1 MPRLSIIV
9 PVRRVRG
16 TLRECLDSVL
26 SQSFTD
32 LEVIG
37 VADGS
42 PDGSG
47 QLLDE
52 IAARDPRVR
61 AVHLTDPTGSDTRRT
76 AGAERATGDYLL
88 FLEGA
93 HVLLPG
99 ALQRIADRLADA
111 KEPDVLLFGHL
122 RTPFRGIPQPTHSLQ
137 LLTEMGASQVCTLA
151 ERPELLGVAA
161 VCWNR
166 AVRRDVHLA
175 GQVPFA
181 PGQYGDQMYALAT
194 LACAESI
201 AALPVPCVEHRQ
213 QRQLPALEDAE
224 EAGSPADVVEQF
236 SELFGALQATPHFA
250 VLHAPLSALAC
261 RELLELYAK
270 VSRRRR
276 AFVRA
281 VAAFHRD
288 HRPRENR
295 LPGGRAGI
303 RLRLLCGG
311 RGAALAGLDAVLAA
325 RRGLLAAG
333 DSVRKGAGRR
343 LAPLYYRLQRLR
355 PLDRGLAVY
364 TAYWNRGVSC
374 NPAAIHRR
382 AAELAP
388 GIRGVWVVS
397 PKAAA
402 ELPPGI
408 DHVLPGSRRYWAVM
422 ARAAYFISN
431 VNFPNQVVKRRGQVH
446 VMTHHGTPLKVMG
459 VGQHQYPAAAQ
470 GLNFKDLLRRVDRWD
485 LSLSSN
491 PHSTET
497 WSHAY
502 PSAAVHLETGYP
514 RNDVFATA
522 TPEEIRAIRAGLG
535 IRPDQRA
542 VLYAPTFRD
551 YERTFTCRLDLERI
565 SRELG
570 EDTVFLVR
578 AHYFHEAS
586 GLGALPGLIDVSGHP
601 STEELCLAAD
611 ALVTDYSSVMFDYA
625 NLDRPIVVHAPDWE
639 IYRAVRGVC
648 FDLLSGEPGDTPG
661 AVTRTTDDLVRVFS
675 DGTWNSEE
683 NRELRAAFRSRFCTF
698 DDGRAAERV
707 VRHVLLG
714 EPEMIPVVPLDERR
728 PVAVPRQTD
737 VTSAPDDVPN
747 DVPNDVPDD
756 APDDTPD
763 GAPDNAPD
771 ASTEPVERHS

>member
-16 TLRECLDSVL
+16 SLRECLESVL
-26 SQSFTD
+26 SQTFTD
-32 LEVIG
+32 FEVIG

-52 IAARDPRVR
+52 IAGADPRVR
-61 AVHLTDPTGSDTRRT
+61 AVHLALNAGSDGRRT

-88 FLEGA
+88 FLEGSY
-93 HVLLPG
+93 VLLPD
-99 ALQRIADRLADA
+99 ALERIADRLAEAED
-111 KEPDVLLFGHL
+111 PDVLLFGHL

-137 LLTEMGASQVCTLA
+137 VLADLGGARVCTLA

-161 VCWNR
+161 VSWNR
-166 AVRRDVHLA
+166 AVRRDFHAA

-194 LACAESI
+194 LATAETI

-213 QRQLPALEDAE
+213 QRHLPAAPEPE
-224 EAGSPADVVEQF
+224 EEGSAAADVVEQF
-236 SELFGALQATPHFA
+236 GDLFGALQGAPGFA
-250 VLHAPLSALAC
+250 AVHEPLFLLAA
-261 RELLELYAK
+261 RQLLELYPKAT
-270 VSRRRR
+270 RRRR
-276 AFVRA
+276 SYLRA
-281 VAAFHRD
+281 AAAFCRSW
-288 HRPRENR
+288 RPAGHR
-295 LPGGRAGI
+295 LPGGRPGL
-303 RLRLLCGG
+303 RLRLFSAG
-311 RGAALAGLDAVLAA
+311 RGTALAALDAALAV
-325 RRGLLAAG
+325 RRGLLAAVA
-333 DSVRKGAGRR
+333 SLRRRAGRR
-343 LAPLYYRLQRLR
+343 VAPLYYRLQRLR
-355 PLDRGLAVY
+355 PLDRNLAVY
-364 TAYWNRGVSC
+364 SAYWNRGVSC
-374 NPAAIHRR
+374 NPAAVHRK

-388 GIRGVWVVS
+388 HVRGVWVVS
-397 PKAAA
+397 QKAAA
-402 ELPPGI
+402 DLPPGV
-408 DHVLPGSRRYWAVM
+408 DHVVPGSRRYWATM
-422 ARAAYFISN
+422 ARAAYFVSN

-459 VGQHQYPAAAQ
+459 MSQHQYPAAAQ

-497 WSHAY
+497 WSRAY

-514 RNDVFATA
+514 RNDVFTTATA
-522 TPEEIRAIRAGLG
+522 AEIQEIRTRLG
-535 IRPDQRA
+535 IRPGQRA
-542 VLYAPTFRD
+542 LLYAPTFRD
-551 YERTFTCRLDLERI
+551 YERTFTCRLDLQRL
-565 SRELG
+565 SRELD
-570 EDTVFLVR
+570 EDTVLLVR
-578 AHYFHEAS
+578 AHYFHD
-586 GLGALPGLIDVSGHP
+586 GGALGTLPGRLVDVSDHP

-611 ALVTDYSSVMFDYA
+611 ALITDYSSVMFDYA

-675 DGTWNSEE
+675 DGTWDSEE
-683 NRELRAAFRSRFCTF
+683 NGKLRTAFRERFCAF

-714 EPEMIPVVPLDERR
+714 ESELLPVAPLHERR

-737 VTSAPDDVPN
+737 VATAPDDLPA
-747 DVPNDVPDD
+747 D
-756 APDDTPD
+756 APAEAS
-763 GAPDNAPD
+763 GD
-771 ASTEPVERHS
+771 ASEAAAEVAAEAAGRRAR

>member
-16 TLRECLDSVL
+16 SLRECLESVL

-52 IAARDPRVR
+52 IAAGDARVR
-61 AVHLTDPTGSDTRRT
+61 AVHLADPAGSDSRRT

-88 FLEGA
+88 FLEGTY
-93 HVLLPG
+93 VLLPG

-111 KEPDVLLFGHL
+111 KDPDVLLYGHL

-137 LLTEMGASQVCTLA
+137 LLTEFGDGEVCTLA
-151 ERPELLGVAA
+151 DRPELLGVAA

-166 AVRRDVHLA
+166 AVRRDFHLA
-175 GQVPFA
+175 GQVSFA
-181 PGQYGDQMYALAT
+181 PGQYGDQMYALGT
-194 LACAESI
+194 LARAGSI

-213 QRQLPALEDAE
+213 MRQLPELVEPEEDV
-224 EAGSPADVVEQF
+224 SPADVVEQF
-236 SELFGALQATPHFA
+236 SELFGALRTSPRFA
-250 VLHAPLSALAC
+250 GVHAPLFTLASKQ
-261 RELLELYAK
+261 LLELYAK

-276 AFVRA
+276 RYVRA
-281 VAAFHRD
+281 VADFHRD
-288 HRPRENR
+288 QRPQGHRT
-295 LPGGRAGI
+295 PGGRAGI
-303 RLRLLCGG
+303 RLGLLSRG
-311 RGAALAGLDAVLAA
+311 RGAALAGLDAVLAT
-325 RRGLLAAG
+325 RRGLLAA
-333 DSVRKGAGRR
+333 VLAGRERAARR
-343 LAPLYYRLQRLR
+343 LSPLYYRLQRLR
-355 PLDRGLAVY
+355 PLDRRLAVY

-374 NPAAIHRR
+374 NPAAIHRK

-422 ARAAYFISN
+422 ARATYFISN

-459 VGQHQYPAAAQ
+459 VGQYQYPAAAQ
-470 GLNFKDLLRRVDRWD
+470 GLNFKDLLHRVDRWD
-485 LSLSSN
+485 VSLSSN
-491 PHSTET
+491 PHSTEV
-497 WSHAY
+497 WSRAY
-502 PSAAVHLETGYP
+502 PSAARHLETGYP
-514 RNDVFATA
+514 RNDVFTTA
-522 TPEEIRAIRAGLG
+522 TPDEIRAIRTGLG
-535 IRPDQRA
+535 IRPGQRA

-551 YERTFTCRLDLERI
+551 YERTFTCRIDLERL

-570 EDTVFLVR
+570 EDTVLLIR
-578 AHYFHEAS
+578 SHYFHDGS
-586 GLGALPGLIDVSGHP
+586 GLGARASLPGLIDVSGHP

-611 ALVTDYSSVMFDYA
+611 ALITDYSSVMFDYA

-639 IYRAVRGVC
+639 TYRAVRGVC
-648 FDLLSGEPGDTPG
+648 FDLLSGAPGDTPG

-675 DGTWNSEE
+675 DGTWNSAD
-683 NRELRAAFRSRFCTF
+683 NRELRAAFRSRFCAF

-714 EPEMIPVVPLDERR
+714 ESTMLPVVPPDERS
-728 PVAVPRQTD
+728 PVAVPRQAD
-737 VTSAPDDVPN
+737 AGSAPDD
-747 DVPNDVPDD
+747 
-756 APDDTPD
+756 APQP
-763 GAPDNAPD
+763 APQPAPHL
-771 ASTEPVERHS
+771 A